1 METDELLESS
11 GSDATFEEATEL
23 NGRESLQT
31 PPLINNHTD
40 LPSVNHGSESWHNQF
55 PQQWL
60 PVLTRDIE
68 IQKRQVI
75 IRLFFKQK
83 IYLIDFIYF
92 V

>member
-1 METDELLESS
+1 METDEPLESS
-11 GSDATFEEATEL
+11 GSDATFEEAIEL

-40 LPSVNHGSESWHNQF
+40 LPSVNQGSESWHNQF

-75 IRLFFKQK
+75 THLRYTFK
-83 IYLIDFIYF
+83 I
-92 V
+92 